1 MFLNDMDFGF
11 EEKRNTMLKPTINC
25 IAPLVIAAGI
35 SAAAGIAG
43 SLMGGDGPEM
53 MKPEVLPATV
63 SGNVTQ
69 EMNFMFDLEAGE
81 AMDALVTQMNDW
93 STTDRDFVE
102 KTFRPFQVNLI
113 EANKALIPGIVANAG
128 EAMKSSLKDLMG
140 GDFLKDAFR
149 NQMEKSG
156 GDISKFAESFSQQI
170 DDIPSAEQRIGETVS
185 NIEQTFG
192 QAGAELKR
200 QMASR
205 GLDVTQA
212 SQRDL
217 AIEKAKAKAA
227 GVGVAAEA
235 SRKEQLAGA
244 QAGVGVAANVQTGQ
258 ANLLATQQQLTQ
270 SGANLAPQIGG
281 VQATEALS
289 EAGKVGAGL
298 TQAGAE
304 QVLGTTSE
312 TKQAEF
318 TQPGIVTPR
327 FFDKETGKMVDAAGN
342 EIKAPV
348 VATNTRQSSFE
359 NNLRNKRKRLM
370 SGGGPGV
377 GGADNGLGGGNDTG
391 GMGGGNSMGGGGDI
405 GSDG

>member
-1 MFLNDMDFGF
+1 
-11 EEKRNTMLKPTINC
+11 
-25 IAPLVIAAGI
+25 
-35 SAAAGIAG
+35 
-43 SLMGGDGPEM
+43 
-53 MKPEVLPATV
+53 
-63 SGNVTQ
+63 
-69 EMNFMFDLEAGE
+69 
-81 AMDALVTQMNDW
+81 
-93 STTDRDFVE
+93 
-102 KTFRPFQVNLI
+102 
-113 EANKALIPGIVANAG
+113 
-128 EAMKSSLKDLMG
+128 
-140 GDFLKDAFR
+140 
-149 NQMEKSG
+149 MERSG
-156 GDISKFAESFSQQI
+156 GDISKFAESFSKQI

-185 NIEQTFG
+185 RIEQTFG
-192 QAGAELKR
+192 QAGAEMKR

-205 GLDVTQA
+205 GLDVSQA

-270 SGANLAPQIGG
+270 SGANLTPQIGG

-289 EAGKVGAGL
+289 RAGDVGAGL
-298 TQAGAE
+298 TQSGAE
-304 QVLGTTSE
+304 QVLGTTSQ

-348 VATNTRQSSFE
+348 VALTRRVGNSGRSGGYQVGR
-359 NNLRNKRKRLM
+359 NNRDTGSNAPGGVGVGASDGGM
-370 SGGGPGV
+370 TGGAGGVGVGAGDSPGSGGG
-377 GGADNGLGGGNDTG
+377 AD
-391 GMGGGNSMGGGGDI
+391 GGGGDS
-405 GSDG
+405 GR